1 MLQSTCKSLR
11 GWLQP
16 VADAP
21 RASHVTARKS
31 SDPKEI
37 LMRSSII
44 GTLVLA
50 SLSGMAFADSQKP
63 TVPENV
69 NATALSD
76 TSVRVTWS
84 ESYDDNGVDGYN
96 IYRNDRYYATVHDTT
111 SFIDERVSPGT
122 EYRYAVVAF
131 DGARN
136 YTVLSD
142 ADGAVPG
149 GGSGTTGAAPR
160 ASTESAAQDAAD
172 VSSGSSERPAP
183 PTGLRAEAEGGDR
196 IKVSWNAAPDA
207 SGYNVYRDGSYR
219 STVRGESWTDSGL
232 DGGREYR
239 YDVVT
244 ISSDSRYSRKFSLN
258 SDSVVAR
265 TGGGGSSDTQATVAA
280 APSDDDGGSSSSGIP
295 SGYRLV
301 FSEEFEGGSID
312 SSKWNTSYRWGP
324 NWTINSEQQYY
335 VDTNSNPDFGVK
347 PFEFGGGKLNIVAD
361 KTPSWLKGSANNKSY
376 TSGVLTTYGKF
387 KMKYG
392 YVEIRAKMPKGQ
404 GLWPAF
410 WMLNHYDNGNEPEI
424 DIMEF
429 LGRETDTV
437 YQVYH
442 SRSGKSGTLEYEG
455 PDFTSGYHTFAV
467 DWSPGKLVFY
477 VDGKETNRYES
488 GNVSDEDMYIIVNLA
503 LGGSWGGEVDGS
515 TPFPA
520 RYSIDYIRAYQR

>member
-1 MLQSTCKSLR
+1 
-11 GWLQP
+11 
-16 VADAP
+16 
-21 RASHVTARKS
+21 
-31 SDPKEI
+31 
-37 LMRSSII
+37 MRSSII
-44 GTLVLA
+44 GALVLA
-50 SLSGMAFADSQKP
+50 SLSGAAAADSQKP
-63 TVPENV
+63 SIPENV
-69 NATALSD
+69 NATAISD

-84 ESYDDNGVDGYN
+84 ASYDNEGVDGYN
-96 IYRNDRYYATVHDTT
+96 IYRNNRYYAPVHDTT
-111 SFIDERVSPGT
+111 SFIDGRVSSGT
-122 EYRYAVVAF
+122 EYRYAIVAF
-131 DGARN
+131 DDARN

-142 ADGAVPG
+142 ADSVVPG
-149 GGSGTTGAAPR
+149 GGTGTTGAAPR
-160 ASTESAAQDAAD
+160 ASVEDT
-172 VSSGSSERPAP
+172 GSSSSESRERPAP
-183 PTGLRAEAEGGDR
+183 PTGLRAEAEGSDSIR
-196 IKVSWNAAPDA
+196 VSWNAAPDA

-219 STVRGESWTDSGL
+219 STVRGTESWTDSGL
-232 DGGREYR
+232 ESGREYR

-244 ISSDSRYSRKFSLN
+244 ISTDPRYSRKFSLN
-258 SDSVVAR
+258 SDSVTAR
-265 TGGGGSSDTQATVAA
+265 TGGGGSSDSQATVAA
-280 APSDDDGGSSSSGIP
+280 APSDDGGGSGGVP

-301 FSEEFEGGSID
+301 FSEEFDGGSID

-324 NWTINSEQQYY
+324 NWTINNEQQYY
-335 VDTNSNPDFGVK
+335 VDTTANPDFGVR
-347 PFEFGGGKLNIVAD
+347 PFEFGGGKLKIVAD
-361 KTPSWLKGSANNKSY
+361 KTPSWLKGSANGKSY

-392 YVEIRAKMPKGQ
+392 YVEMRAKMPKGQ

-429 LGRETDTV
+429 LGREADTV

-442 SRSGKSGTLEYEG
+442 SRSGSSGTLEHEG

-488 GNVSDEDMYIIVNLA
+488 GNVSNEDMYIIVNLA

-515 TPFPA
+515 TPFPS